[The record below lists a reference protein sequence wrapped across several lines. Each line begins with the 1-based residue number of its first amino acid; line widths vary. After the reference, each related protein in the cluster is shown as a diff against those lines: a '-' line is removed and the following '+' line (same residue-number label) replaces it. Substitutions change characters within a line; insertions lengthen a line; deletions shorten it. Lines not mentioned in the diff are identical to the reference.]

1 MPTRAIRTKRRPR
14 IKQVG
19 TFEER
24 LHKAADEA
32 REAARLLPA
41 CEERETL
48 LQKVREIEAAAH
60 FNELLATHSRERP

>member
-1 MPTRAIRTKRRPR
+1 MPTTVTRTKRRPR
-14 IKQVG
+14 IKPVG

-24 LHKAADEA
+24 LHKAADQA
-32 REAARLLPA
+32 REAASRLPA

-60 FNELLATHSRERP
+60 FNEMLAMPSRERP